1 MVFNAILKQYF
12 SYIVMVSFIGGGNL
26 FYGGYY
32 ANMYLISVFQYQTC
46 HGRDN
51 MGVAF
56 TTTYAVSAN
65 PH

>member
-1 MVFNAILKQYF
+1 LLSAEICNF
-12 SYIVMVSFIGGGNL
+12 

-51 MGVAF
+51 MVVAF
-56 TTTYAVSAN
+56 TTTYAVSAY